1 MQRSANAVAARSAA
15 SLPEYVS
22 MKPLSVTVPFSTATP
37 TAVSGDVDIPLF
49 ATEIA
54 MRLLG
59 QATYPV
65 DHEAG
70 AHREP
75 EILCCHAWP

>member
-1 MQRSANAVAARSAA
+1 MAAALPASAQQSSSQKSIERHA
-15 SLPEYVS
+15 L
-22 MKPLSVTVPFSTATP
+22 
-37 TAVSGDVDIPLF
+37 DIGLGQ
-49 ATEIA
+49 IA

-59 QATYPV
+59 QATCPV